1 MTTYHDRED
10 EKRVIERWVLREV
23 RNRTV
28 PQLVDPE
35 ADGSDGKEQSKLE
48 EHGVDQEELWPH
60 QSRPGLRR

>member
-48 EHGVDQEELWPH
+48 EHGVDQEEL
-60 QSRPGLRR
+60 